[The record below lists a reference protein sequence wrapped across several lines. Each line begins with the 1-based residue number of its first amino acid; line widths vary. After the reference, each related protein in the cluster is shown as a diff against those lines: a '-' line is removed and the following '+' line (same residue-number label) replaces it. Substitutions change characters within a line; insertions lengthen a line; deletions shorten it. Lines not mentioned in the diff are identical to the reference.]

1 MKLIEII
8 DKYVELSIERD
19 ELERQIKRYHKKSE
33 ESVGLQNKLQQT
45 NYQLSIVHKNYVQ
58 IISKTKPEIISETI
72 KSLNQKINDLRKE
85 STSLQ
90 HRINLNNN
98 YGNDAFRKQKFRLEQ
113 THNHNIRYL
122 QKRDTSI
129 SNKIYYYNEF
139 IKTLMPEEQK
149 KGVNLRKN

>member
-98 YGNDAFRKQKFRLEQ
+98 YGDDAFRKQKFRLEQ
-113 THNHNIRYL
+113 THNHNIGYL

-149 KGVNLRKN
+149 KGVNLRKR